1 MKKILFTVIL
11 VALFCTSAF
20 AEWKVDFKDT
30 YTSQGI
36 DQAVIDALKDGA
48 DPDSIVINGLDL
60 EGLNPQN
67 LVMALYCAGV
77 KGQDIRDAAANH
89 DISEM
94 IVTAGYKKSVVEC
107 SDMVADSQAYTPV
120 ARGFSGGKRAGGR
133 NQSFGSPS
141 NNLAR

>member
-1 MKKILFTVIL
+1 MKKIIL
-11 VALFCTSAF
+11 TLTLVMLFCTVVF
-20 AEWKVDFKDT
+20 AEWKVDFRDT
-30 YTSQGI
+30 YASKGI

-48 DPDSIVINGLDL
+48 DPDSIVVSGLDL

-89 DISEM
+89 DSSEL

-107 SDMVADSQAYTPV
+107 SDVVADSQAYTPV
-120 ARGFSGGKRAGGR
+120 AKGFSGGKRGDCCR
-133 NQSFGSPS
+133 THVSPF
-141 NNLAR
+141 NFL

>member
-1 MKKILFTVIL
+1 MPCNGVSNRFQ
-11 VALFCTSAF
+11 
-20 AEWKVDFKDT
+20 VDFKDT
-30 YTSQGI
+30 YSNKGI

-48 DPDSIVINGLDL
+48 DPDSIVVSGLDL

-89 DISEM
+89 DISEL

-107 SDMVADSQAYTPV
+107 SDVVADSQAYTTV
-120 ARGFSGGKRAGGR
+120 ARGFSGGKRGGDGGR
-133 NQSFGSPS
+133 TYGSRH
-141 NNLAR
+141 NFL